1 LWQLLRHPH
10 AFVGLCGE
18 AGQDG
23 EREKGFFHL
32 STS

>member
-18 AGQDG
+18 AGENG
-23 EREKGFFHL
+23 EREKSLFHA
-32 STS
+32 